1 MRLYASRAWNFLLR
15 QLARLFR
22 TDFLMYA
29 LILLF
34 VTGLQDEFDFREK
47 VASRS
52 AANYQWVADRAA
64 LEPGKE
70 ICSKWG
76 PIEHKF
82 LFGLIRL
89 PSESGNDC
97 MNEPGLDPTM
107 LKPEPTATYL
117 P

>member
-1 MRLYASRAWNFLLR
+1 MRDFGARVSNFLLR
-15 QLARLFR
+15 QLARLLD
-22 TDFLMYA
+22 TDFLTYVF
-29 LILLF
+29 IFLL

-52 AANYQWVADRAA
+52 AANYQWVADRAS

-82 LFGLIRL
+82 LFGLIQL

-97 MNEPGLDPTM
+97 LNDPGLDPTM